1 MPVAALNERA
11 MSPAPPSVA
20 GNERPVRGRA
30 ITWSILA
37 VLLVETL
44 YALWTAS
51 RGYFLLDDFI
61 DLQTMRHLGLGW
73 HLFEQPVFGHFIPGF
88 TFVDYL
94 VSLISPY
101 QWWVMVL
108 IEVSLFALS
117 LLLLTRLL
125 TILFGPSW
133 LNVLLI
139 ALAGASF
146 SLVPSLVWWSTAL
159 EYLVAVPAALLA
171 LICHVRYVGSG
182 GVRYVVFGTFSIA
195 VGLAFYDGFFVSVFF
210 MALMTVL
217 MWPVGPGMPGAARTF
232 ALYWRAWVCYGI
244 PIAMDLAWRFA
255 HPSLYLSSF
264 SSTLDQALTFVVLS
278 WTQTFVPL
286 TIGVYVWLLPVH
298 VERVVAGVLGQA
310 LLVVFVVGTVLRR
323 RAAWRAWLLL
333 GGTFLVSAALV
344 GLTRAGVYG
353 PGDAGD
359 VKYVT
364 LDVFFLA
371 ISLGFALLPVRPLPS
386 CSPTGRPPA
395 DPASDRGRMSMQ
407 PPAGARPSLRA
418 LVCLVA
424 LALVPLYGV
433 AMVFDQDRYPLS
445 VAAHTS
451 HRFFT
456 NVAASWRN
464 VAQRNDDAFLW
475 DTEINPV
482 IVTPAFFPYDT
493 ASLTVGQL
501 YPEIRFDTWG
511 GEGYLLR
518 SNGSIV
524 RARAVMQAI
533 GVLTDAGGACA
544 GPGDRRAD
552 IVVALDH
559 DLRSAKRWFG
569 IVSYTSPTGT
579 VATQSGG
586 THVVFAKGEG
596 TVITTLPPDP
606 LTSISWNVDRNS
618 RVCITG
624 VKVVLPEPVG
634 TSRSGDP

>member
-1 MPVAALNERA
+1 
-11 MSPAPPSVA
+11 
-20 GNERPVRGRA
+20 
-30 ITWSILA
+30 
-37 VLLVETL
+37 
-44 YALWTAS
+44 
-51 RGYFLLDDFI
+51 
-61 DLQTMRHLGLGW
+61 MRHLGLGW

-94 VSLISPY
+94 VSLIAPY
-101 QWWVMVL
+101 QWWVIVL

-171 LICHVRYVGSG
+171 LISHVRYVRSG
-182 GVRYVVFGTFSIA
+182 RVRYLVLGALSIA

-217 MWPVGPGMPGAARTF
+217 MWPVGRGLPGAARTF
-232 ALYWRAWVCYGI
+232 AVYWRAWVCYGI
-244 PIAMDLAWRFA
+244 PIAMDLAWRLA
-255 HPSLYLSSF
+255 HPNLYLSSF
-264 SSTLDQALTFVVLS
+264 SSTADQALTFVVLS

-286 TIGVYVWLLPVH
+286 TAGVYVWLLPLH
-298 VERVVAGVLGQA
+298 TERVVAGLLGQA
-310 LLVVFVVGTVLRR
+310 LLVVFIVGTILKR

-333 GGTFLVSAALV
+333 GGTFLISAALV

-371 ISLGFALLPVRPLPS
+371 ICIGFALSPVRPLIS
-386 CSPTGRPPA
+386 CSPAAISPA
-395 DPASDRGRMSMQ
+395 DPASNGSRMSTQ
-407 PPAGARPSLRA
+407 PPARTARPLFRT
-418 LVCLVA
+418 LVCLVS
-424 LALVPLYGV
+424 LALVLLYGV

-445 VAAHTS
+445 AAAHTS

-456 NVAASWRN
+456 NVATSWRN
-464 VAQRNDDAFLW
+464 VTQTNNDAFLW

-482 IVTPAFFPYDT
+482 IVNPAFFPYDT

-511 GEGYLLR
+511 GQGYLLR
-518 SNGSIV
+518 SNGSIEP
-524 RARAVMQAI
+524 AKAVTQAT
-533 GVLTDAGGACA
+533 GVLTDPGSACV
-544 GPGDRRAD
+544 GPADRRGD

-559 DLRSAKRWFG
+559 DLRSAKSWFG
-569 IVSYTSPTGT
+569 LVSYKSATGAA
-579 VATQSGG
+579 ATQSGG
-586 THVVFAKGEG
+586 THVVFSKGEG
-596 TVITTLPPDP
+596 TVITTFPPAP
-606 LTSISWNVDRNS
+606 LTSISWSVAPDS
-618 RVCITG
+618 RVCVTG
-624 VKVVLPEPVG
+624 VKVVLPEPLG
-634 TSRSGDP
+634 RSRSVDP